1 LELTKLSILMTI
13 YWRMTMLQTV
23 YYDPFRAFAPAR
35 RSPAARAEAGTSW
48 SPGVDII
55 ESKDEYRLLL
65 DMPGIDPASIDIT
78 EEKKVLSISAE
89 KPSIELKEGEVVS
102 RSERKSGNYQRKFTL
117 PDDADVESIV
127 AKSNNG
133 VLNVTIRRVQPVETQ
148 RKIEISH

>member
-1 LELTKLSILMTI
+1 
-13 YWRMTMLQTV
+13 MLQTV

-35 RSPAARAEAGTSW
+35 RSRAAQAETSSSW

-55 ESKDEYRLLL
+55 ESKDEYRLVL
-65 DMPGIDPASIDIT
+65 DLPGIDPATIDIT

-89 KPSIELKEGEVVS
+89 KPSLQVKEGEVVS
-102 RSERKSGNYQRKFTL
+102 RSERKSGNCQRKFTL

-133 VLNVTIRRVQPVETQ
+133 VLNLTIRRVQPVETQ
-148 RKIEISH
+148 RKIEISN

>member
-1 LELTKLSILMTI
+1 
-13 YWRMTMLQTV
+13 MLQTV

-35 RSPAARAEAGTSW
+35 RSPAAQAETRSSW

-55 ESKDEYRLLL
+55 ESKDEYRLVL
-65 DMPGIDPASIDIT
+65 DLPGIDPATIDVI

-89 KPSIELKEGEVVS
+89 KPSVEVKEGEVVS
-102 RSERKSGNYQRKFTL
+102 RSERKSGSFQRKFTL

-133 VLNVTIRRVQPVETQ
+133 VLNVTIRRVQPVEAQ
-148 RKIEISH
+148 RKIEISN